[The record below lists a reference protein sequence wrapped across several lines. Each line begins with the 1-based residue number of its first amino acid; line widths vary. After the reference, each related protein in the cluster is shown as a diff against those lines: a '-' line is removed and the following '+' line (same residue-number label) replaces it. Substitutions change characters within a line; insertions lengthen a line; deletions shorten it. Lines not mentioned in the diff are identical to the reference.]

1 MHENQIIPYHSSDLT
16 GKRVLVFAPHPDDE
30 TLACG
35 GSLCLHATA
44 GDDIQVVV
52 LTNGAAGDSEGQA
65 KRDAYI
71 ALRAE
76 ETIKACEIL
85 GITKVVFLNFE
96 DRALSGAPHAL
107 FRIISII
114 DQFQPELIYA
124 PSAVDFHP
132 DHRAAHFLICSAVKS
147 SHHDFDIAFFEVN
160 QLLNPNCIVDI
171 TKVSD
176 RKYAAVDVYHSQL
189 QEKNYKEIC
198 KGLNRFR
205 SLTLAEHAVFAEAFF
220 LINASVIRKSSF
232 ITVYQ
237 QTLQK
242 LAPVLC
248 KTGPLV
254 SVIVRTKNRPELLT
268 NALRSIVQQTYG
280 NFEIVLVN
288 DGGMNIQDVAGAVA
302 GKAPI
307 RYIDH
312 KKSLGRAAAAN
323 AGLKAARGR
332 YINFLDDDD
341 ILYPDHLE
349 ILINQCVGTD
359 IKVVYSGIRSVF
371 FDGSPGLTENRVHE
385 EIQYNHDFDETVLLF
400 YKYIPMMSV
409 LFDRDILLTVPG
421 FNESMEFFEDW
432 DFWIR
437 LSRCYRFYHVNKI
450 TAEYRFYMPV
460 AQEAYWRDDIYLK
473 FRQIIFK
480 QSSLYVPV
488 NAWIGYAQKI
498 LGRVSKPLQEKKV
511 VSTGDAYLCHKN
523 ENTVGYNILTWRADE
538 IKLVIQHVIDT
549 VKLDYTAI
557 SAIKNW
563 CWEKMGFIKR
573 IVLKFKIF
581 IGINGF

>member
-1 MHENQIIPYHSSDLT
+1 MLHENQIIPYHSSHLT

-44 GDDIQVVV
+44 GDDIQVVI
-52 LTNGAAGDSEGQA
+52 LTNGVAGDSEGKA
-65 KRDAYI
+65 ERDAYI

-76 ETIKACEIL
+76 ETIKACKIL
-85 GITKVVFLNFE
+85 GITKVVFLHFE
-96 DRALSGAPHAL
+96 DRALSGAHHAL
-107 FRIISII
+107 SHIISII

-147 SHHDFDIAFFEVN
+147 CHHDFDIAFFEVN

-171 TKVSD
+171 TEVSD

-189 QEKNYKEIC
+189 KEKNYKEIC

-205 SLTLAEHAVFAEAFF
+205 SLTLPEPAVYAEAFF
-220 LINASVIRKSSF
+220 LINVSVIRKSSF

-248 KTGPLV
+248 TTGPLV

-288 DGGMNIQDVAGAVA
+288 DGGMNIQDVAGAVV

-341 ILYPDHLE
+341 VLYPDHLE

-359 IKVVYSGIRSVF
+359 KKVVYSGIRSAF

-385 EIQYNHDFDETVLLF
+385 EIQYNHDFDGTILLF
-400 YKYIPMMSV
+400 YKYIPIMSV
-409 LFDRDILLTVPG
+409 LFDRDILLTIPG
-421 FNESMEFFEDW
+421 FNESLAFFEDW

-437 LSRCYRFYHVNKI
+437 LSRHYRFYHVNKI
-450 TAEYRFYMPV
+450 TAEYRFYMP
-460 AQEAYWRDDIYLK
+460 AAKEAYWRNDLYLK
-473 FRQIIFK
+473 DKQIIFQ
-480 QSSLYVPV
+480 QSSFYVPV
-488 NAWIGYAQKI
+488 REWIGYAQKI
-498 LGRVSKPLQEKKV
+498 LDRETNSFQEEKA
-511 VSTGDAYLCHKN
+511 VSTAHAYLRQEQ
-523 ENTVGYNILTWRADE
+523 ENTGIYDILTWRSDE

-549 VKLDYTAI
+549 VKPDCTAI
-557 SAIKNW
+557 SGIRDW
-563 CWEKMGFIKR
+563 CWKKLAL
-573 IVLKFKIF
+573 LK
-581 IGINGF
+581 GIS